1 MQTPKEHTRKEILA
15 AAREEFIQM
24 GFEKASMRTIA
35 KKAKVSTSNIY
46 NYFENKEHLLVE
58 ILNPILGGM
67 EKAFQYI
74 SQPNYFEKRLNDSY
88 ETWKER
94 FNVALDYVD
103 NNRDDFTLLLLKSQ
117 GSSLEEFPE
126 KLLSRLTNLNVEQY
140 RQFKVGH
147 PNFKGEINEFVAR
160 NILSFFLNIF
170 VQMIRQNIAKSDM
183 LLYEDSILKFIHF
196 GYKGSIAS
204 DLS

>member
-1 MQTPKEHTRKEILA
+1 MQTPKEHTRREILS
-15 AAREEFIQM
+15 AARDEFILM

-58 ILNPILGGM
+58 ILNPVLAGL
-67 EKAFQYI
+67 EKAFQFV
-74 SQPNYFEKRLNDSY
+74 SQPNYFEKRFNDSY

-94 FNVALDYVD
+94 FNIALDYVEIH
-103 NNRDDFTLLLLKSQ
+103 RDDFTLLLLKAQ
-117 GSSLEEFPE
+117 GSTLEDFPE
-126 KLLSRLTNLNVEQY
+126 KILNRLTSLNFEQY
-140 RQFKVGH
+140 KQFKNTN
-147 PNFKGEINEFVAR
+147 PNYKGNINEFVVR
-160 NILSFFLNIF
+160 NILSFFLNVF
-170 VQMIRQNIAKSDM
+170 VQMIRQNIPKEEM
-183 LLYEDSILKFIHF
+183 LRYEDSILKFLHY